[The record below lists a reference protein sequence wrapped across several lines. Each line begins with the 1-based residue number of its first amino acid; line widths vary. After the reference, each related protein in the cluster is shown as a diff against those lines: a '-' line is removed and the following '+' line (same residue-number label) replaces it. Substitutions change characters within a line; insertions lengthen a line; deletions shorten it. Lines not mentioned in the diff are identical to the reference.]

1 MVHKNKRIIKH
12 TKNERKKLSPN
23 HMVKI
28 YFTSYLRL
36 KFRLRGPP
44 LKRRR
49 GLKSRVCW
57 CISAGQ
63 SITNRSSSRDRQ
75 QPIECVSLKTIF
87 HSFTA
92 LHTFLVQEDSTDKMT
107 DVPRFCW
114 FFRSR
119 DLFSWNTLFQI

>member
-49 GLKSRVCW
+49 WHIHHLILG
-57 CISAGQ
+57 
-63 SITNRSSSRDRQ
+63 
-75 QPIECVSLKTIF
+75 
-87 HSFTA
+87 A
-92 LHTFLVQEDSTDKMT
+92 LALALDK
-107 DVPRFCW
+107 
-114 FFRSR
+114 
-119 DLFSWNTLFQI
+119 